1 MEKQLSFELKVLS
14 SGKYGQPSLNKH
26 LSGKKEQEPKRENK
40 KKKNKKKKGEKRE
53 ERERKDERENEEKIN
68 NKRKSENKKESKSER
83 KQAVKELLPRLQKE
97 TKLGLGFLSLK
108 DNVQEK
114 TTSEI
119 NILNESFLE
128 EQSPKKDMF
137 FENQIELIGVKT
149 VAEML
154 GLAPKTIHN
163 WVSLRKIPYLKCG
176 HKVMFRPK
184 SLKAWLNR
192 KEIKS
197 WL

>member
-1 MEKQLSFELKVLS
+1 MDKQLSFELKVLS
-14 SGKYGQPSLNKH
+14 GKQENTSMEKH
-26 LSGKKEQEPKRENK
+26 LSSEKENKPKRETK
-40 KKKNKKKKGEKRE
+40 KKRSKKKV
-53 ERERKDERENEEKIN
+53 N
-68 NKRKSENKKESKSER
+68 NKREHKR
-83 KQAVKELLPRLQKE
+83 KQAVKELLPELQKE
-97 TKLGLGFLSLK
+97 TKLDLGCLSLK

-114 TTSEI
+114 KASEI
-119 NILNESFLE
+119 NILSENFSE
-128 EQSPKKDMF
+128 EQIPKKDMF
-137 FENQIELIGVKT
+137 FENQIFLIGVEA

-176 HKVMFRPK
+176 HKIMFRPK

-192 KEIKS
+192 KEVKS

>member
-1 MEKQLSFELKVLS
+1 MDKQLSFELKVLS
-14 SGKYGQPSLNKH
+14 GKQENTSMKKH
-26 LSGKKEQEPKRENK
+26 LSRGKTAKLKRES
-40 KKKNKKKKGEKRE
+40 KKKNNEKRE
-53 ERERKDERENEEKIN
+53 GKEKETKWKSKNKENN
-68 NKRKSENKKESKSER
+68 RKESKRKERDYER

-97 TKLGLGFLSLK
+97 TKLDLGFLSLK
-108 DNVQEK
+108 GNVQEK
-114 TTSEI
+114 RASEI
-119 NILNESFLE
+119 NILSKHFFE

-137 FENQIELIGVKT
+137 FENQIFLIGVET

-163 WVSLRKIPYLKCG
+163 WVSLRKIPYVKCG

>member
-14 SGKYGQPSLNKH
+14 SGKQENSSLKKH
-26 LSGKKEQEPKRENK
+26 LSSKKEGKLKSANK
-40 KKKNKKKKGEKRE
+40 
-53 ERERKDERENEEKIN
+53 NEI
-68 NKRKSENKKESKSER
+68 KSKNKKESENER
-83 KQAVKELLPRLQKE
+83 KQAVKELLPKLQKE

-119 NILNESFLE
+119 NILRESFLE

-137 FENQIELIGVKT
+137 FENQIHLVSVKT